1 MGHLTICNE
10 TSDPCI
16 KLQGI
21 FPLTH
26 TQANTKTHLSKIP
39 PECYQQTEG
48 QYLMASTRILNS
60 ETPDGDLMK
69 MVIII
74 SLMMIISVKTAE
86 SYNNVRLE
94 TRSVRAGE
102 NFHSFSVEDWR

>member
-1 MGHLTICNE
+1 
-10 TSDPCI
+10 
-16 KLQGI
+16 
-21 FPLTH
+21 
-26 TQANTKTHLSKIP
+26 
-39 PECYQQTEG
+39 
-48 QYLMASTRILNS
+48 
-60 ETPDGDLMK
+60 MK